1 MTSPDDGSSSSCNT
15 GELALVANVSAGSS
29 NTGNRLMVASAAPV
43 SMFVEPGPT
52 LAVTAQVCRRSFCR
66 A

>member
-1 MTSPDDGSSSSCNT
+1 
-15 GELALVANVSAGSS
+15 
-29 NTGNRLMVASAAPV
+29 MVASAAPV

-52 LAVTAQVCRRSFCR
+52 LAVTAQVCNRSFWR